1 MTLNP
6 QPGAAYVPPAV
17 VGNLG
22 VVIEN
27 NAAATA
33 ASVQS
38 CINMKCAG
46 LRTKIQPYQI
56 VQAGE
61 GLTQFF
67 LQQAQVMSMVQ
78 QPNGLAA
85 MTGASI
91 SPFTPPPGPPSID
104 LAQVE
109 ERVAKL
115 EATASDNSNVL
126 KQILAKVT

>member
-6 QPGAAYVPPAV
+6 QLGAAYVPPAV

-33 ASVQS
+33 SSVQA
-38 CINMKCAG
+38 CINMKNAG

-67 LQQAQVMSMVQ
+67 LQQAQVMAMVQ

-85 MTGASI
+85 MTGAPIQPPHS
-91 SPFTPPPGPPSID
+91 PPGPPP
-104 LAQVE
+104 VE
-109 ERVAKL
+109 ASVEDRLSKL
-115 EATASDNSNVL
+115 EAAITSKDGIMSR
-126 KQILAKVT
+126 ILAKVS